1 MKHAI
6 AIFKKQLK
14 DTLKN
19 KAVLIQFMMFPIMTL
34 IMNNAIQ
41 LNDLPENFFVLL
53 FAAMY
58 IGMAPLV
65 VIAAIIAE
73 EKEQN
78 TLRVLLMSNVRPSA
92 YLVGVGSYVWLLC
105 MLGSVVI
112 CFAGSYDPKERIF
125 FLLSMSIGIFASLLL
140 GAAIGTFS
148 KTQMMATS
156 LTVPIMIFFSFLPML
171 SLFNKTV
178 AKFAK
183 YTYSEQIR
191 LALSEIG
198 DPHLSM
204 ERFCILAA
212 NMLLFG
218 GLFLAAYKKASWR
231 KECTTPTRPF
241 PTPPL

>member
-19 KAVLIQFMMFPIMTL
+19 KAVLIQFIMFPIMTL

-41 LNDLPENFFVLL
+41 LNDLPPNFFVLL

-58 IGMAPLV
+58 IGMAPLTS
-65 VIAAIIAE
+65 IAAIIAE

-78 TLRVLLMSNVRPSA
+78 TLRVLFLSNVRPSS
-92 YLVGVGSYVWLLC
+92 YLVGIGSYVWLCCL
-105 MLGSVVI
+105 LGSIVI
-112 CFAGSYDPKERIF
+112 CLAGSYDLKERILF
-125 FLLSMSIGIFASLLL
+125 MVVMSVGIFASLLL

-148 KTQMMATS
+148 KTQMMSTS

-171 SLFNKTV
+171 SLFNDTV

-191 LALSEIG
+191 LALSEIDNPQILG
-198 DPHLSM
+198 
-204 ERFCILAA
+204 ERFFILIA
-212 NMLLFG
+212 NILLFT
-218 GLFLAAYKKASWR
+218 GLFVVAYRRSFL
-231 KECTTPTRPF
+231 CGND
-241 PTPPL
+241 

>member
-14 DTLKN
+14 DTVKN
-19 KAVLIQFMMFPIMTL
+19 KAVLIQFIMFPVMTL

-41 LNDLPENFFVLL
+41 ITGMPENFFVLL

-58 IGMAPLV
+58 IGMAPLTA
-65 VIAAIIAE
+65 ISAIIAE

-78 TLRVLLMSNVRPSA
+78 TLRVLLMSNVKPSA
-92 YLVGVGSYVWLLC
+92 YLIGTGSYVWICCL
-105 MLGSVVI
+105 LGSAII
-112 CFAGSYDPKERIF
+112 CFAGSYTPKERIGF
-125 FLLSMSIGIFASLLL
+125 MLTMSVGIFVSLLL
-140 GAAIGTFS
+140 GAAIGAFS

-156 LTVPIMIFFSFLPML
+156 LMVPIMIFFSFLPMI
-171 SLFNKTV
+171 SLFNDTV
-178 AKFAK
+178 AKVAK

-218 GLFLAAYKKASWR
+218 GLFLAAYKKSELA
-231 KECTTPTRPF
+231 
-241 PTPPL
+241 

>member
-41 LNDLPENFFVLL
+41 LSDLPENFFVLL

-58 IGMAPLV
+58 VGMAPL
-65 VIAAIIAE
+65 IAISAIIAE

-92 YLVGVGSYVWLLC
+92 YLIGAGSYVWLFCL
-105 MLGSVVI
+105 LGSIVI
-112 CFAGSYDPKERIF
+112 CFVGSYDAKERLL
-125 FLLSMSIGIFASLLL
+125 FLFIMSAGIFASLLL

-156 LTVPIMIFFSFLPML
+156 LTVPIMIFFSFLPMI
-171 SLFNKTV
+171 SLFNDTV

-198 DPHLSM
+198 APRFTV

-212 NMLLFG
+212 NMLLFA
-218 GLFLAAYKKASWR
+218 GLFAVAYRRSFL
-231 KECTTPTRPF
+231 CGND
-241 PTPPL
+241 